1 MGFCTNSERI
11 FTIMMNNSVRFVV
24 QDFGFE
30 WVVEEFSLLMSMIWQ
45 HDERQLWKIFCL
57 NECMALNAN
66 DKIFI
71 CLQFRLKNVIWN
83 LCEV

>member
-45 HDERQLWKIFCL
+45 HDERQL
-57 NECMALNAN
+57 
-66 DKIFI
+66 
-71 CLQFRLKNVIWN
+71 
-83 LCEV
+83 